1 MNRTLPTVNRF
12 SRLPSP
18 LALALFGLVLAA
30 CGCAS
35 AALQDGS
42 YSTKTSSVDVHTA
55 QVRVDVEEVWYV
67 AQDVFGVMSSE
78 PLRITEFP
86 RTLHGKVDSG
96 RVTIQ
101 VLAFDLNRTTIKV
114 GAKRL
119 GFSDSR
125 IATRVLETLLAKI
138 EERNPGF

>member
-55 QVRVDVEEVWYV
+55 QVRVSGK
-67 AQDVFGVMSSE
+67 ATSGLGLQN
-78 PLRITEFP
+78 
-86 RTLHGKVDSG
+86 RTLTVFNA
-96 RVTIQ
+96 R
-101 VLAFDLNRTTIKV
+101 
-114 GAKRL
+114 
-119 GFSDSR
+119 
-125 IATRVLETLLAKI
+125 
-138 EERNPGF
+138 